1 MITYFNVYVVL
12 SVTDCSLN
20 TFTQSIIIIS
30 MLCVLYYTVE
40 ARILGIRTEGII
52 MGCLSSRSEVKIIC
66 ESYGFPVPT
75 VEFTK
80 DGAPIV
86 LDERYIYRYRI
97 LYCDLAICMRYS
109 VVFSNCSYSTPTE

>member
-1 MITYFNVYVVL
+1 
-12 SVTDCSLN
+12 
-20 TFTQSIIIIS
+20 

-86 LDERYIYRYRI
+86 LDERYRI

-109 VVFSNCSYSTPTE
+109 VVFSNCSYSTPTEWPYHVIH